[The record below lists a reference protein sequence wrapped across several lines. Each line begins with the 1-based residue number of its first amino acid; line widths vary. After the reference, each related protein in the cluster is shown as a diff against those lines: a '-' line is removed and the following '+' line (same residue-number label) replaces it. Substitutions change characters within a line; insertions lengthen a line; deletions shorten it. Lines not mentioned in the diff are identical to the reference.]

1 MKMIRF
7 WGLALAAS
15 LVWGALQAQPS
26 GEPAPTLAAATGPLT
41 AEVSVPAHPRL
52 LWFKGE
58 EKALLKKIKAD
69 AYWSELHKQILQEAD
84 RIVPLPVNERI
95 QVGMRLLSVSREN
108 LRRILYLGYAWRM
121 TGDKKYAERAE
132 REMLKASSFSDW
144 NPSHFLDVGEMMT
157 ALAIGYDWLYDY
169 LSPASRETIAR
180 ALKEKGLDTAD
191 DSHWWLTAEHNWN
204 QVCNGGV
211 SYAALVLYDRDP
223 AGMRPYIN
231 RAIAAVRKPM
241 REYGP
246 DGAYPEGA
254 GYWDYGTT
262 YNVLLIA
269 ALEKTF
275 GTDFGLSQAP
285 GFLRSALY
293 SQVMITPG
301 LTLFNYSDNGAVPQF
316 NPTVFWFYAQT
327 GDPALLY
334 QQKRLFE
341 SDTAHSYLDNRVFPL
356 VMLWGA
362 GSQASLSA
370 PAVPSDCFYVGRG
383 GSPVAVMRSSWD
395 EPGAVYLGFKVGQ
408 AGLNHAHMDIGSFF
422 LEADGVRWGT
432 ELGGENYNRLES
444 RGVDLWLREPGSQ
457 RWDVFR
463 YRNQSHNTLTF
474 NDKPQ
479 DITVSAGIDD
489 VVQGDGLMCVASDLS
504 AVYAPQIARALRA
517 VSLVDGS
524 YAVIQD
530 RLTTDRFTKVRWNMA
545 TEADRITF
553 LSDTTARLEKD
564 GKVLFMQ
571 VKAPFPLKLRTWS
584 AEPDN
589 TYNSPNPGK
598 QFVGFEA
605 DLPLNATSD
614 VTVWLMPG
622 AMRGEVK
629 APYDFAKFE

>member
-1 MKMIRF
+1 MKIIRF
-7 WGLALAAS
+7 WGLALVAWLGLGPLAA
-15 LVWGALQAQPS
+15 QEQT
-26 GEPAPTLAAATGPLT
+26 PTLATVSGPLT
-41 AEVSVPAHPRL
+41 AGTSVPAHPRL
-52 LWFKGE
+52 LWSKGE

-108 LRRILYLGYAWRM
+108 LRRMLYLGYAWRM

-132 REMLKASSFSDW
+132 REMLKAATFKDW
-144 NPSHFLDVGEMMT
+144 NPSHYLDVGEMMT
-157 ALAIGYDWLYDY
+157 ALAIGYDWFYGY
-169 LSPASRETIAR
+169 LSPVSRETIAR
-180 ALKEKGLDTAD
+180 ALQEKGLDTAD
-191 DSHWWLTAEHNWN
+191 DSNWWLGAEHNWN
-204 QVCNGGV
+204 QVCNTGV
-211 SYAALVLYDRDP
+211 TYAALALYDLDP
-223 AGMRPYIN
+223 EGVRPYIN
-231 RAIAAVRKPM
+231 RAIATIRKPM
-241 REYGP
+241 HEYGP
-246 DGAYPEGA
+246 DGAYPEGID
-254 GYWDYGTT
+254 YWDYGTT
-262 YNVLLIA
+262 YNVLFLA
-269 ALEKTF
+269 ALEKAF
-275 GTDFGLSQAP
+275 GIDFGLSQTP
-285 GFLRSALY
+285 GFMQTGLY
-293 SQVMITPG
+293 SQVMITPA
-301 LTLFNYSDNGAVPQF
+301 LSQFNYSDNGPRPLF

-341 SDTAHSYLDNRVFPL
+341 SDTAHSYLDNRVLPT

-362 GSQASLSA
+362 GSQAPLSA
-370 PAVPSDCFYVGRG
+370 PAVPSDCFYMGRG

-395 EPGAVYLGFKVGQ
+395 DPGAVYLGFKVGQ

-422 LEADGVRWGT
+422 LEADGVRWGLD
-432 ELGGENYNRLES
+432 LGGEQYNRLES
-444 RGVDLWLREPGSQ
+444 RGVDLWLREQESQ

-463 YRNQSHNTLTF
+463 YRNQAHNTLTF

-479 DITVSAGIDD
+479 IITVSAGIDD
-489 VVQGDGLMCVASDLS
+489 VVRGEGLMCVASDLS

-517 VSLVDGS
+517 VSLVDGA

-530 RLTTDRFTKVRWNMA
+530 RLTTNRFTKVRWNMA

-564 GKVLFMQ
+564 GQVLFMQ

-584 AEPDN
+584 TEPDN
-589 TYNSPNPGK
+589 SFDSPNPGT

-622 AMRGEVK
+622 AMRGDVK
-629 APYDFAKFE
+629 TPYDFAKFE